1 MKGRIS
7 SDTIQQVMERT
18 DVTALIGEYTRL
30 ERRGDEWW
38 GCCPFHNEKTPS
50 FKVDPSKGLYYCFGC
65 HEGGN
70 TVDFVCNMEK
80 LSYREAI
87 VFLAKLAGVEVVYS
101 GAYQSQSQ
109 ENSQRDSLRDQFTD
123 LYTRVAGSYHYC
135 LTSTPEGKQALDY
148 ILDRGITLETVQKF
162 QLGYSP
168 ANRRWLRVFL
178 KGKNYSDEF
187 LDQSGLF
194 SKKYP
199 NISFFSHRLM
209 FPICDRQGRVVAF
222 GGRLLA
228 GEGPKYI
235 NSGELVQYHKGKT
248 LYAFHH
254 ARQSIRK
261 EKAVIFCEGYMDV
274 LAYHQCGLT
283 HAVAPLGTALT
294 MDQVK
299 LVQPF
304 VEQVYLSFDTDQAG
318 REATLKAILLCR
330 QADIAVRV
338 IALEGGKDPAEIMVN
353 SGSKALTEF
362 VNSARIDGD
371 YLLSLLATE
380 HQIETPEGKTKAALA
395 FFPYV
400 DALKSDIQRESWLT
414 RLCQELDLNIEAVR
428 KDFIHREA
436 AEKRVHEPKVAGG
449 VVKPLQIRMNAELR
463 AVLAVVAN
471 LDAYEQMRTDLSPED
486 FEDPVARELFI
497 ILEECYREESVLHGS
512 VLAKCSDEQL
522 KSLVARAVASG
533 EYADNQDKVIKD
545 SIRHIRRNSLERK
558 RIRLLNKIRQLS
570 LTAATYE
577 DQRLLEELISE
588 KMSIDFEVDNKDVH

>member
-30 ERRGDEWW
+30 ERRGNEWW

-70 TVDFVCNMEK
+70 TVDFVRNMEK

-235 NSGELVQYHKGKT
+235 NSGDLVQYQKGKT

-428 KDFIHREA
+428 KDFIHRGA
-436 AEKRVHEPKVAGG
+436 AEERIRVPKEVESR
-449 VVKPLQIRMNAELR
+449 PLQIRMNAELR

-522 KSLVARAVASG
+522 KSLVARVVASG

-588 KMSIDFEVDNKDVH
+588 KMSIDFELDNKDVH

>member
-235 NSGELVQYHKGKT
+235 NSGDLVQYQKGKT

-428 KDFIHREA
+428 KDFIHRGA
-436 AEKRVHEPKVAGG
+436 AEERIRVPKEVESR
-449 VVKPLQIRMNAELR
+449 PLQIRMNAELR

-570 LTAATYE
+570 LTATTYE

-588 KMSIDFEVDNKDVH
+588 KMSIDFELDNKDVH

>member
-7 SDTIQQVMERT
+7 SDTVQQVMERT
-18 DVTALIGEYTRL
+18 DATALIGEYTRL
-30 ERRGDEWW
+30 ERRGNEWW

-65 HEGGN
+65 HEGGS
-70 TVDFVCNMEK
+70 VIDFVCNMEK
-80 LSYREAI
+80 LSYPEAI
-87 VFLAKLAGVEVVYS
+87 VFLAKQAGVEVVYS
-101 GAYQSQSQ
+101 GAYRSQNQ
-109 ENSQRDSLRDQFTD
+109 EDSQRNSLKDQFID

-135 LTSTPEGKQALDY
+135 LTSTPEGRQALDY
-148 ILDRGITLETVQKF
+148 ILGRGVTMETVQKF

-168 ANRRWLRVFL
+168 SNRRWLRGFL

-235 NSGELVQYHKGKT
+235 NSGDLVQYHKGKT

-294 MDQVK
+294 MDQVQ

-318 REATLKAILLCR
+318 REATWKAILLCR
-330 QADIAVRV
+330 QADIVVRV
-338 IALEGGKDPAEIMVN
+338 ITLEGGKDPAEIMVN
-353 SGSKALTEF
+353 SGSEALTDF
-362 VNSARIDGD
+362 VKDAKIDGD
-371 YLLSLLATE
+371 YLLSFLATE

-395 FFPYV
+395 FFPYI
-400 DALKSDIQRESWLT
+400 DALKSDIQRESWLA
-414 RLCQELDLNIEAVR
+414 RLCQELDLSVEAVKR
-428 KDFIHREA
+428 DFVYREA
-436 AEKRVHEPKVAGG
+436 AEKRIHKPKAAEG
-449 VVKPLQIRMNAELR
+449 VVRPLQIRMNAELR

-471 LDAYEQMRTDLSPED
+471 LDAYGLMRTSLSPED
-486 FEDPVARELFI
+486 FEDSVARELFI

-522 KSLVARAVASG
+522 KSLVARVVASG
-533 EYADNQDKVIKD
+533 EYADNQEKVIQD

-570 LTAATYE
+570 LTSTTHE
-577 DQRLLEELISE
+577 DRKLLEELISE
-588 KMSIDFEVDNKDVH
+588 KMNIDFELDNKDVH

>member
-65 HEGGN
+65 HEGGSA
-70 TVDFVCNMEK
+70 VDFVCNMEK

-101 GAYQSQSQ
+101 GAYQSQNQ

-187 LDQSGLF
+187 LNQSGLF

-209 FPICDRQGRVVAF
+209 LPICDRQGRVVAF

-235 NSGELVQYHKGKT
+235 NSGELVQYQKGKT

-395 FFPYV
+395 FFPYI

-428 KDFIHREA
+428 KDFVHRGA
-436 AEKRVHEPKVAGG
+436 AEERIRVPKEVESR
-449 VVKPLQIRMNAELR
+449 PLQIRMNAELR

-588 KMSIDFEVDNKDVH
+588 KMSIDFELDNKDVH

>member
-235 NSGELVQYHKGKT
+235 NSGDLVQYQKGKT

-428 KDFIHREA
+428 KDFIHRET

-570 LTAATYE
+570 LTATTYE

-588 KMSIDFEVDNKDVH
+588 KMSIDFELDNKDVH

>member
-30 ERRGDEWW
+30 ERRGNEWW

-70 TVDFVCNMEK
+70 TVDFVRNMEK

-235 NSGELVQYHKGKT
+235 NSGDLVQYQKGKT

-274 LAYHQCGLT
+274 LAYHQCGIT

-428 KDFIHREA
+428 KDFIHRGA
-436 AEKRVHEPKVAGG
+436 AEERIRVPKEVESR
-449 VVKPLQIRMNAELR
+449 PLQIRMNAELR

-588 KMSIDFEVDNKDVH
+588 KMSIDFELDNKDVH

>member
-70 TVDFVCNMEK
+70 TVDFVRNMEK

-235 NSGELVQYHKGKT
+235 NSGDLVQYQKGKT

-362 VNSARIDGD
+362 VNSARMDGD

-428 KDFIHREA
+428 KDFIHRGA
-436 AEKRVHEPKVAGG
+436 AEERIRVPKEVESR
-449 VVKPLQIRMNAELR
+449 PLQIRMNAELR

-588 KMSIDFEVDNKDVH
+588 KMSIDFELDNKDVH

>member
-235 NSGELVQYHKGKT
+235 NSGELVQYQKGKT

-362 VNSARIDGD
+362 VKSARIDGD

-570 LTAATYE
+570 LTATTYE

-588 KMSIDFEVDNKDVH
+588 KMSIDFELDNKDVH

>member
-235 NSGELVQYHKGKT
+235 NSGELVQYQKGKT

-428 KDFIHREA
+428 KDFIHRET

-570 LTAATYE
+570 LTATTYE

-588 KMSIDFEVDNKDVH
+588 KMSIDFELDNKDVH

>member
-30 ERRGDEWW
+30 ERRGNEWW

-70 TVDFVCNMEK
+70 TVDFVRNMEK

-235 NSGELVQYHKGKT
+235 NSGDLVQYQKGKT

-428 KDFIHREA
+428 KDFIHRGA
-436 AEKRVHEPKVAGG
+436 AEERIRVPKEVESR
-449 VVKPLQIRMNAELR
+449 PLQIRMNAELR

-588 KMSIDFEVDNKDVH
+588 KMSIDFELDNKDVH

>member
-30 ERRGDEWW
+30 ERRGNEWW

-70 TVDFVCNMEK
+70 TVDFVRNMEK

-235 NSGELVQYHKGKT
+235 NSGDLVQYQKGKT

-362 VNSARIDGD
+362 VNSARMDGD

-428 KDFIHREA
+428 KDFIHRGA
-436 AEKRVHEPKVAGG
+436 AEERIRVPKEVESR
-449 VVKPLQIRMNAELR
+449 PLQIRMNAELR

-588 KMSIDFEVDNKDVH
+588 KMSIDFELDNKDVH

>member
-65 HEGGN
+65 HEGGSA
-70 TVDFVCNMEK
+70 VDFVCNMEK

-101 GAYQSQSQ
+101 GAYQSQNQ

-187 LDQSGLF
+187 LNQSGLF

-235 NSGELVQYHKGKT
+235 NSGELVQYQKGKT

-395 FFPYV
+395 FFPYI

-428 KDFIHREA
+428 KDFVHRGA
-436 AEKRVHEPKVAGG
+436 AEERIRVPKEVESR
-449 VVKPLQIRMNAELR
+449 PLQIRMNAELR

-588 KMSIDFEVDNKDVH
+588 KMSIDFELDNKDVH

>member
-65 HEGGN
+65 HEGGSA
-70 TVDFVCNMEK
+70 VDFVCNMEK

-101 GAYQSQSQ
+101 GAHQSQNQ
-109 ENSQRDSLRDQFTD
+109 ENSQRDSLKDQFTD

-235 NSGELVQYHKGKT
+235 NSGDLVQYHKGKT

-338 IALEGGKDPAEIMVN
+338 IALEGGKDPAEIMLN
-353 SGSKALTEF
+353 SGSKVLTEF

-395 FFPYV
+395 FFPYI

-428 KDFIHREA
+428 KDFVHRGA
-436 AEKRVHEPKVAGG
+436 AEERIRVPKEVESR
-449 VVKPLQIRMNAELR
+449 PLQIRMNAELR

-588 KMSIDFEVDNKDVH
+588 KMSIDFELDNKDVH

>member
-1 MKGRIS
+1 
-7 SDTIQQVMERT
+7 MERT

-123 LYTRVAGSYHYC
+123 MYTRVAGSYHYC

-235 NSGELVQYHKGKT
+235 NSGELVQYQKGKT

-294 MDQVK
+294 MD
-299 LVQPF
+299 
-304 VEQVYLSFDTDQAG
+304 
-318 REATLKAILLCR
+318 
-330 QADIAVRV
+330 
-338 IALEGGKDPAEIMVN
+338 
-353 SGSKALTEF
+353 
-362 VNSARIDGD
+362 
-371 YLLSLLATE
+371 
-380 HQIETPEGKTKAALA
+380 
-395 FFPYV
+395 
-400 DALKSDIQRESWLT
+400 
-414 RLCQELDLNIEAVR
+414 
-428 KDFIHREA
+428 
-436 AEKRVHEPKVAGG
+436 
-449 VVKPLQIRMNAELR
+449 
-463 AVLAVVAN
+463 
-471 LDAYEQMRTDLSPED
+471 
-486 FEDPVARELFI
+486 
-497 ILEECYREESVLHGS
+497 
-512 VLAKCSDEQL
+512 
-522 KSLVARAVASG
+522 
-533 EYADNQDKVIKD
+533 
-545 SIRHIRRNSLERK
+545 
-558 RIRLLNKIRQLS
+558 
-570 LTAATYE
+570 
-577 DQRLLEELISE
+577 
-588 KMSIDFEVDNKDVH
+588 